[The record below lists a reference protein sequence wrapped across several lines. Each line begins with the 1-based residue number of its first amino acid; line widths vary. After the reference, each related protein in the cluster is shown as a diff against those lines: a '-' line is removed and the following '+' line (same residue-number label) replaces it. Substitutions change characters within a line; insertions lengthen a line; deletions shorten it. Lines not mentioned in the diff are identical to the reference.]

1 MVRKKT
7 WYLRHGT
14 KVRFTTGNLVCL
26 CIKEDAFLSFGF
38 ITKILI
44 VVENIFF
51 ILNKAVTDYF
61 ESSYLA
67 YHVYNTNE
75 MCIVVLDDLAHQIPL
90 FPQTVSGD
98 MFVKLR
104 NSSVTEFLE

>member
-1 MVRKKT
+1 M
-7 WYLRHGT
+7 
-14 KVRFTTGNLVCL
+14 
-26 CIKEDAFLSFGF
+26 LSLLFGF

-44 VVENIFF
+44 VADNIFF
-51 ILNKAVTDYF
+51 ILNEAVTDYF

-75 MCIVVLDDLAHQIPL
+75 MCIQRIVVLDDLAHQIPL

-104 NSSVTEFLE
+104 NSTVTEFLE

>member
-1 MVRKKT
+1 
-7 WYLRHGT
+7 
-14 KVRFTTGNLVCL
+14 
-26 CIKEDAFLSFGF
+26 
-38 ITKILI
+38 
-44 VVENIFF
+44 
-51 ILNKAVTDYF
+51 
-61 ESSYLA
+61 
-67 YHVYNTNE
+67 